1 MYDVLIIG
9 AGVVGTAIARRL
21 SRYQLKI
28 AIVEAENDVSMGSS
42 KANSAI
48 VHGGYAE
55 ANAKLKGRVCYQ
67 GRRQYAQ
74 LDKELNF
81 GFRETGSLVITLDE
95 ADLPKLEAIKENGEK
110 NGLPD
115 LEILEHDEILAI
127 EPNVNPN
134 VKYALYCK
142 GAGVCSPYEF
152 TVALAENAI
161 HNGAEL
167 FLNSPV
173 TGIDVED
180 DGTFTVHTDGADF
193 TSRFVVNAAGLHS
206 DKIDQMVNE
215 PTFTITPRSG
225 EYILLGRGTGHVL
238 NTVVFSMPTKMGKGI
253 LVTSTFHDNLLLGPD
268 AIDEDAAT
276 ATKRTNVD
284 RLYNIYKQ
292 GLASYAH
299 VDPSKFIRSFCG
311 LRAVSST
318 DDFVI
323 GPSATKGFLNVAG
336 IQSPG
341 LTSAPG
347 IADLVTEMLEEEG
360 LKLVPDESYDP
371 YRKAIIR
378 RKTEMKP
385 ADYVH
390 RHLDLPYD
398 DPHKFICRCEQVTA
412 GEVKDALTREIPVMT
427 VDGVKRRTRAGM
439 GFCQGAFCRNRVRK
453 MIDLTYG
460 TAIDPL
466 SDQQESGYDRVT
478 RQQFLDYLKEQ
489 EGEDFDYAAFCKE
502 AAVAMKEDAERA
514 QAALA
519 ARTNKA

>member
-238 NTVVFSMPTKMGKGI
+238 NTVVFSMPTKMGKG
-253 LVTSTFHDNLLLGPD
+253 
-268 AIDEDAAT
+268 
-276 ATKRTNVD
+276 
-284 RLYNIYKQ
+284 
-292 GLASYAH
+292 
-299 VDPSKFIRSFCG
+299 FIRSFCG

-466 SDQQESGYDRVT
+466 SDQQESGYERVT
-478 RQQFLDYLKEQ
+478 RQEFIDYLKEQ

-519 ARTNKA
+519 AREK

>member
-81 GFRETGSLVITLDE
+81 GFRETGSLVITMDE

-115 LEILEHDEILAI
+115 LEILGHDEILAI

-341 LTSAPG
+341 LTSA
-347 IADLVTEMLEEEG
+347 
-360 LKLVPDESYDP
+360 
-371 YRKAIIR
+371 
-378 RKTEMKP
+378 
-385 ADYVH
+385 
-390 RHLDLPYD
+390 
-398 DPHKFICRCEQVTA
+398 
-412 GEVKDALTREIPVMT
+412 
-427 VDGVKRRTRAGM
+427 
-439 GFCQGAFCRNRVRK
+439 
-453 MIDLTYG
+453 
-460 TAIDPL
+460 
-466 SDQQESGYDRVT
+466 
-478 RQQFLDYLKEQ
+478 
-489 EGEDFDYAAFCKE
+489 
-502 AAVAMKEDAERA
+502 
-514 QAALA
+514 
-519 ARTNKA
+519 

>member
-1 MYDVLIIG
+1 
-9 AGVVGTAIARRL
+9 
-21 SRYQLKI
+21 
-28 AIVEAENDVSMGSS
+28 
-42 KANSAI
+42 
-48 VHGGYAE
+48 
-55 ANAKLKGRVCYQ
+55 
-67 GRRQYAQ
+67 
-74 LDKELNF
+74 
-81 GFRETGSLVITLDE
+81 
-95 ADLPKLEAIKENGEK
+95 
-110 NGLPD
+110 
-115 LEILEHDEILAI
+115 
-127 EPNVNPN
+127 
-134 VKYALYCK
+134 
-142 GAGVCSPYEF
+142 
-152 TVALAENAI
+152 
-161 HNGAEL
+161 
-167 FLNSPV
+167 
-173 TGIDVED
+173 
-180 DGTFTVHTDGADF
+180 
-193 TSRFVVNAAGLHS
+193 
-206 DKIDQMVNE
+206 
-215 PTFTITPRSG
+215 
-225 EYILLGRGTGHVL
+225 
-238 NTVVFSMPTKMGKGI
+238 MGKGI

-276 ATKRTNVD
+276 ATKKTNVD
-284 RLYNIYKQ
+284 RLYKIYKQ

-360 LKLVPDESYDP
+360 LALVPAESYDP

-398 DPHKFICRCEQVTA
+398 DPNKFICRCEQVTA
-412 GEVKDALTREIPVMT
+412 GEIKDALTREFPVMT

-466 SDQQESGYDRVT
+466 SDQQESGYERVT
-478 RQQFLDYLKEQ
+478 RQEFIDYLKEQ

-519 ARTNKA
+519 ARAK

>member
-28 AIVEAENDVSMGSS
+28 ALVEAANDVAMGAS

-55 ANAKLKGRVCYQ
+55 ANAKLKGRVCYR
-67 GRRQYAQ
+67 GRSQYAQ
-74 LDKELNF
+74 YEKELHF
-81 GFRETGSLVITLDE
+81 GFRETGSLVITMNED
-95 ADLPKLEAIKENGEK
+95 DLPGLEDLKANGEL

-115 LEILEHDEILAI
+115 LSILNHDEILAI
-127 EPNVNPN
+127 EPNINPD

-173 TGIDVED
+173 TDIDVAD
-180 DGTFTVHTDGADF
+180 NGTFVVHTPGADF
-193 TSRFVVNAAGLHS
+193 TSRYVINAAGLCS

-215 PTFTITPRSG
+215 PTFSITPRSG
-225 EYILLGRGTGHVL
+225 EYLLFGRDTGKVL
-238 NTVVFSMPTKMGKGI
+238 NTVVFAMPTKMGKGI
-253 LVTSTFHDNLLLGPD
+253 LVTSTYHDNLLMGPD
-268 AIDEDAAT
+268 AINETDGEANKGT
-276 ATKRTNVD
+276 SVE
-284 RLYNIYKQ
+284 RLYNIYTQ
-292 GLASYAH
+292 GLNSYAH
-299 VDPSKFIRSFCG
+299 VDPTKFIRSFSG
-311 LRAVSST
+311 LRSVSST

-323 GPSATKGFLNVAG
+323 GPTATKGFINCAG

-347 IADLVTEMLEEEG
+347 ISDLIAEILEEEG
-360 LKLVPDESYDP
+360 LALIPDESYDP
-371 YRKAIIR
+371 YRAPIIE
-378 RKTEMKP
+378 RKKEMKP
-385 ADYVH
+385 ADYIH
-390 RHLDLPYD
+390 RHLDLPYS
-398 DPHKFICRCEQVTA
+398 DPNKYICRCEQITA
-412 GEVKDALTREIPVMT
+412 GQVKDALTRGIPVMT

-460 TAIDPL
+460 SAIEPL
-466 SDQQESGYDRVT
+466 ADLQKEDYEHVT
-478 RQQFLDYLKEQ
+478 RQEFLEYLEEK
-489 EGEDFDYAAFCKE
+489 GGPDFNMTEYVKD
-502 AAVAMKEDAERA
+502 AAVAMAEDKVRA
-514 QAALA
+514 AA
-519 ARTNKA
+519 ARKAQGRED

>member
-9 AGVVGTAIARRL
+9 AGIEGTAIARRL

-28 AIVEAENDVSMGSS
+28 ALLDKDNDVSMGAT

-74 LDKELNF
+74 LDKELGF
-81 GFRETGSLVITLDE
+81 GFRETGSLVITYTED
-95 ADLPKLEAIKENGEK
+95 DLPGLEAIKANGEL

-115 LEILEHDEILAI
+115 LSIIGHDEIMDL
-127 EPNVNPN
+127 EPNINPD

-152 TVALAENAI
+152 AIALAENAI
-161 HNGAEL
+161 HNGVEL
-167 FLNSPV
+167 FLESEV
-173 TGIDVED
+173 TGIDKLD
-180 DGTFTVHTDGADF
+180 DGFVVHTNGLDF
-193 TSRFVVNAAGLHS
+193 KSKYIVNAAGLYG

-215 PTFTITPRSG
+215 PTFSIYPRSG
-225 EYILLGRGTGHVL
+225 EYILFARGTGL
-238 NTVVFSMPTKMGKGI
+238 GMNTVVFTMPTKMGKGI
-253 LVTSTFHDNLLLGPD
+253 LVTSTYHDNLLMGPD
-268 AIDEDAAT
+268 AINENAKD
-276 ATKRTNVD
+276 VD
-284 RLYNIYKQ
+284 RSTHVERLYEIYKAA
-292 GLASYAH
+292 LNTYDK
-299 VDPSKFIRSFCG
+299 VDPNRFIRSFTG

-323 GPSATKGFLNVAG
+323 GPSATHGFINCAG

-341 LTSAPG
+341 LTSAPA
-347 IADLVTEMLEEEG
+347 IADLVTEILEDQG

-371 YRKAIIR
+371 FRKPIIT

-398 DPHKFICRCEQVTA
+398 DPNKFICRCEQVTA
-412 GEVKDALTREIPVMT
+412 GTVKDALERGIKVTT
-427 VDGVKRRTRAGM
+427 VDGVKRRTRASM
-439 GFCQGAFCRNRVRK
+439 GYCQGAFCRNRIRK

-460 TAIDPL
+460 TAIEPL
-466 SDQQESGYDRVT
+466 TDVQREGCERVT
-478 RQQFLDYLKEQ
+478 RQEFLDYLKEHD
-489 EGEDFDYAAFCKE
+489 EPTEVDLA
-502 AAVAMKEDAERA
+502 RA
-514 QAALA
+514 QLEKDSADTAPA
-519 ARTNKA
+519 D

>member
-1 MYDVLIIG
+1 MYDVLVIG

-28 AIVEAENDVSMGSS
+28 AIVEAANDVAMGAS

-67 GRRQYAQ
+67 GRRQYTQ
-74 LDKELNF
+74 YEKELNF
-81 GFRETGSLVITLDE
+81 GFRETGSLVITMNED
-95 ADLPKLEAIKENGEK
+95 DLPELEKIKANGEL

-115 LEILEHDEILAI
+115 LEILNHDEILAI
-127 EPNVNPN
+127 EPNINPD

-142 GAGVCSPYEF
+142 GAGVCSPYEM

-173 TGIDVED
+173 TDIDVAD
-180 DGTFTVHTDGADF
+180 DGTFVVHTPGADF
-193 TSRFVVNAAGLHS
+193 TSRYVVNAAGLYS

-215 PTFTITPRSG
+215 PTFTIYPRSG
-225 EYILLGRGTGHVL
+225 EYILFGRGTGEVL
-238 NTVVFSMPTKMGKGI
+238 NTVVFAMPTKMGKGI
-253 LVTSTFHDNLLLGPD
+253 LVTSTFHDNLLMGPD
-268 AIDEDAAT
+268 AINENTEDV
-276 ATKRTNVD
+276 TKGTNVD
-284 RLYNIYKQ
+284 RLYDIYKQ
-292 GLASYAH
+292 GLSSYAH

-311 LRAVSST
+311 LRSVSST

-323 GPSATKGFLNVAG
+323 GPTATKGFMNCAG

-347 IADLVTEMLEEEG
+347 IADLMTEMLEEEG
-360 LKLVPDESYDP
+360 LELIPDESYDP

-378 RKTEMKP
+378 RKEEMLT
-385 ADYVH
+385 ADYIH

-398 DPHKFICRCEQVTA
+398 DPKKVICRCEQVFA
-412 GEVKDALTREIPVMT
+412 GTVKDSLERGIPVLT
-427 VDGVKRRTRAGM
+427 TDGVKRRTRAGM

-460 TAIDPL
+460 TAIEPL
-466 SDQQESGYDRVT
+466 SDQQMEGYDRVT
-478 RQQFLDYLKEQ
+478 RQEFIDYLKER
-489 EGEDFDYAAFCKE
+489 EGESFDYTAYCKE

-514 QAALA
+514 KA
-519 ARTNKA
+519 AREAMKK